1 MRKRFE
7 QQPFLDYI
15 AIKDID
21 FDGARKSNRL
31 EQLYRTLKEIF
42 ITQEYN
48 EQLFEI
54 LENTI
59 TAGKKKTGREGMELW
74 IIFIL
79 AQTRL
84 CLDLDYDMLYHMANN
99 DFLLRQLM
107 GIETIFKDGPRKF
120 QYQTIVDNVDLLD
133 NEMLKEI
140 NDMIISFN
148 EQIFKKNEMES
159 SDSSENKQLCHPE
172 QCPLPHRL

>member
-7 QQPFLDYI
+7 QQPFLDYV

-31 EQLYRTLKEIF
+31 EQLYRTLQEIF
-42 ITQEYN
+42 ITPEYN
-48 EQLFEI
+48 ERLFEI
-54 LENTI
+54 LENKI

-84 CLDLDYDMLYHMANN
+84 CLNLDYEALFHMANF
-99 DFLLRQLM
+99 DYLLRQLM

-133 NEMLKEI
+133 DEMLKEI
-140 NDMIISFN
+140 NDMIISFD
-148 EQIFKKNEMES
+148 EQIFKKKRN
-159 SDSSENKQLCHPE
+159 NVIGLI
-172 QCPLPHRL
+172 

>member
-7 QQPFLDYI
+7 QQPFLDYV

-21 FDGARKSNRL
+21 FADARKSGRL
-31 EQLYRTLKEIF
+31 EQLYRTIKEIF
-42 ITQEYN
+42 ITPQYN
-48 EQLFEI
+48 DRLFEI

-84 CLDLDYDMLYHMANN
+84 CLDLDYEMLYHMANH
-99 DFLLRQLM
+99 DYLLRQLM

-133 NEMLKEI
+133 DQMLKEI
-140 NDMIISFN
+140 NAMIISFDN
-148 EQIFKKNEMES
+148 QIFKKKRNGIIG
-159 SDSSENKQLCHPE
+159 LI
-172 QCPLPHRL
+172 

>member
-21 FDGARKSNRL
+21 FDDARKSGRL

-42 ITQEYN
+42 ITPEYN
-48 EQLFEI
+48 ERLFGI
-54 LENTI
+54 LENAI

-74 IIFIL
+74 IIFLL

-84 CLDLDYDMLYHMANN
+84 CLDLDYEMLHHMANN
-99 DFLLRQLM
+99 DYLLRQLM
-107 GIETIFKDGPRKF
+107 GIETAYKDGPRKF

-133 NEMLKEI
+133 DQMLKEI
-140 NDMIISFN
+140 NAMIISFDK
-148 EQIFKKNEMES
+148 QTFKKKRNG
-159 SDSSENKQLCHPE
+159 NIGLI
-172 QCPLPHRL
+172 